1 MAVLRG
7 GIWTRILPEAIRE
20 DTAQRLQ
27 PPVFLDMGFAY
38 DKATRKTSS
47 AAGIGVGVSWYFDN
61 VTASGLVGIPL
72 IDKKNWFR
80 SGEPVAQIRLDL
92 KTW

>member
-20 DTAQRLQ
+20 DTAQRMQ
-27 PPVFLDMGFAY
+27 PLVFLDMGFAY
-38 DKATRKTSS
+38 DRATRKTSS
-47 AAGIGVGVSWYFDN
+47 AAGVGLGVSWYFDN
-61 VTASGLVGIPL
+61 VTTSGLVGIPFT
-72 IDKKNWFR
+72 DKNNRFR
-80 SGEPVAQIRLDL
+80 LGEPVAQIRLDL